1 MVDIVEV
8 KTKKQ
13 QREFLDFPL
22 DMYKDNPYFVPPLYG
37 DEKKIFS
44 KNYVYNDT
52 CEHVYFNAYRD
63 GKMVGRISGILQKSS
78 NEIRNEKRVRFTRFD
93 SIDDQEVASA
103 LFKAVEDWARSKG
116 MDTVCGPLGFSDL
129 EREGLLIEGFD
140 QLSTFEEQYNA
151 EYYGRLIENCG
162 YAKEVDWLESKIYRP
177 VEPDESFA
185 KMSDFIMK
193 RYNLRFGEAKNVND
207 FINRYGDDFFKLLDE
222 GYSHL
227 YGTVPFTKGM
237 KDMLERGGYHVL
249 VLRDHIYN
257 YFSSEL
263 VDVIQLPIAIII
275 SLAVFFIA
283 YFVIR
288 LILKSRGVYFA
299 IVRMLGMNRKSANR
313 IMRVD
318 LVLVCMIAYAVFV
331 LFIFLSRSGIV
342 DSRQLEEYL
351 TYLTLRDFIILAA
364 ILLIMAVLISNRF
377 MKSIFK
383 SSAMGTYREEA

>member
-1 MVDIVEV
+1 M
-8 KTKKQ
+8 
-13 QREFLDFPL
+13 
-22 DMYKDNPYFVPPLYG
+22 
-37 DEKKIFS
+37 
-44 KNYVYNDT
+44 
-52 CEHVYFNAYRD
+52 
-63 GKMVGRISGILQKSS
+63 
-78 NEIRNEKRVRFTRFD
+78 
-93 SIDDQEVASA
+93 
-103 LFKAVEDWARSKG
+103 
-116 MDTVCGPLGFSDL
+116 
-129 EREGLLIEGFD
+129 
-140 QLSTFEEQYNA
+140 
-151 EYYGRLIENCG
+151 
-162 YAKEVDWLESKIYRP
+162 
-177 VEPDESFA
+177 
-185 KMSDFIMK
+185 
-193 RYNLRFGEAKNVND
+193 
-207 FINRYGDDFFKLLDE
+207 
-222 GYSHL
+222 
-227 YGTVPFTKGM
+227 
-237 KDMLERGGYHVL
+237 
-249 VLRDHIYN
+249 
-257 YFSSEL
+257 
-263 VDVIQLPIAIII
+263 DVIQLPIAIII